1 VVLSQSPKAAEEDQE
16 MEMMRK
22 ETEELKPPSKKK
34 LQTRRQS
41 KGLTYF
47 DRLKPKVT
55 IEIGSLEDWYTE
67 RNLQPLSKRRR
78 LNVTVDDVDS
88 GSDQSEES
96 DEEMIELNKTV
107 DHQLD
112 KSLLY
117 ENWLEEFEKQK
128 KLQNKKKR
136 KRNPNSNS
144 VRSKS
149 RSPSPIKADPL

>member
-1 VVLSQSPKAAEEDQE
+1 
-16 MEMMRK
+16 
-22 ETEELKPPSKKK
+22 
-34 LQTRRQS
+34 
-41 KGLTYF
+41 
-47 DRLKPKVT
+47 
-55 IEIGSLEDWYTE
+55 
-67 RNLQPLSKRRR
+67 LSKRRR

-88 GSDQSEES
+88 SSDQSGDS

-107 DHQLD
+107 DLKLD

-128 KLQNKKKR
+128 KLENKKKR
-136 KRNPNSNS
+136 KRNPNSTS

>member
-1 VVLSQSPKAAEEDQE
+1 VVLSQSPKAVEEDQE

-96 DEEMIELNKTV
+96 DEEMIELNKTL
-107 DHQLD
+107 DHKLD

>member
-34 LQTRRQS
+34 LQTCRQS
-41 KGLTYF
+41 KGLTFF

-78 LNVTVDDVDS
+78 LHVTVDDVDS
-88 GSDQSEES
+88 GSDVSEES

-107 DHQLD
+107 DHKLD

-149 RSPSPIKADPL
+149 RSP

>member
-1 VVLSQSPKAAEEDQE
+1 

-22 ETEELKPPSKKK
+22 ETEELKPTTDKK

-47 DRLKPKVT
+47 NRLKPKVT
-55 IEIGSLEDWYTE
+55 IDIGSLEDWYIE

-88 GSDQSEES
+88 SSDQSGDS

-107 DHQLD
+107 DLKLD

-128 KLQNKKKR
+128 KLENKKKR
-136 KRNPNSNS
+136 KRNPNSTS

>member
-88 GSDQSEES
+88 ESDQSEES
-96 DEEMIELNKTV
+96 DEEMIELNKTL
-107 DHQLD
+107 DHKLD